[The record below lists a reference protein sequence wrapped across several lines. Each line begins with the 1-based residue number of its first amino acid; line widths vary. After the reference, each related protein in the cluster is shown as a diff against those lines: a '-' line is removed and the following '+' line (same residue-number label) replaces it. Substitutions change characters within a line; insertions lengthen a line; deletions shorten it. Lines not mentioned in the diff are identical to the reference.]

1 MDVLQDS
8 KKDSDTKMEMSKTD
22 ATTEVQQ
29 MNSMVDVDEI
39 EDDIE
44 DT

>member
-1 MDVLQDS
+1 MYYRIVRRIVTQ
-8 KKDSDTKMEMSKTD
+8 KMEVSKTD